1 MERHA
6 VIPSLF
12 LDGPFHCI
20 DLIIE
25 ARLQRGI
32 PRYNING
39 LGSSAHETIE
49 RIRNAMSASG
59 IAFPYMNLSVNLSPV
74 DIRKSGS
81 YLDLPI
87 AVSIILALCELVPK
101 KSLLYNLI
109 LGETNIKE
117 KTLFIGEL
125 SLSGEIRKIVNL
137 NTILWY
143 AQKKGFKKA
152 IIPIEQLNQ
161 AQVIPNLEYYAI
173 KNLQSLLEDESYTF
187 AKSNSDFYNKI
198 EPKNE
203 VEVRHL
209 EYLNLSPRVQK
220 ALAMS
225 AAGWHSLLLVGPP
238 GTGKS
243 SVAREILNL
252 LPNPSPEEA
261 LEIMILNEG
270 LDNETI
276 RPMRNP
282 HHSSTRRALIGGGV
296 PIQIG
301 EVSRAHNGVLI
312 LDELGEFDRN
322 TLQALREP
330 LETRS
335 ILISRG
341 SYTVSL
347 PARFLL
353 CGTTNP
359 CPCGNPQLRFVSCSC
374 TNNQRKTYLNK
385 FMGALRDRI
394 DIEVYVER
402 EIKERK
408 DNTEIFKA
416 QPFYQKILS
425 DIKRA
430 QLIQAERFQNTK
442 LRYNSDIELK
452 DIEYFAPLN
461 NEEAKKDWDLI
472 LHSTKISYRALLG
485 IRRLARTLADLDG
498 ETEIRSSDLLE
509 AASFRCLESI
519 INSEF

>member
-1 MERHA
+1 
-6 VIPSLF
+6 
-12 LDGPFHCI
+12 
-20 DLIIE
+20 
-25 ARLQRGI
+25 
-32 PRYNING
+32 
-39 LGSSAHETIE
+39 
-49 RIRNAMSASG
+49 
-59 IAFPYMNLSVNLSPV
+59 
-74 DIRKSGS
+74 
-81 YLDLPI
+81 
-87 AVSIILALCELVPK
+87 
-101 KSLLYNLI
+101 
-109 LGETNIKE
+109 
-117 KTLFIGEL
+117 
-125 SLSGEIRKIVNL
+125 
-137 NTILWY
+137 
-143 AQKKGFKKA
+143 
-152 IIPIEQLNQ
+152 
-161 AQVIPNLEYYAI
+161 
-173 KNLQSLLEDESYTF
+173 
-187 AKSNSDFYNKI
+187 
-198 EPKNE
+198 
-203 VEVRHL
+203 
-209 EYLNLSPRVQK
+209 
-220 ALAMS
+220 MS

-270 LDNETI
+270 LNNETI

-312 LDELGEFDRN
+312 LDELGEFDRT

-374 TNNQRKTYLNK
+374 TNNQRKMYLNK

-472 LHSTKISYRALLG
+472 IHSTKISYRALLG
-485 IRRLARTLADLDG
+485 IRRLARTIADLDG

-509 AASFRCLESI
+509 AASVSDAWNLLLIQSFGFYKKFVPVTIKR
-519 INSEF
+519 